1 MSEEP
6 NVAGAPAN
14 PTGSRARTGMS
25 AATARTIEW
34 SIITLCLASLVFVF
48 QPVSPALHALG
59 MVLVVVGALAFNLV
73 PLCRP
78 GRPVMGLVR
87 ITAIIAVI
95 LVVAIGIAIGTA
107 VLYGDYVR
115 VDRVPERE
123 TGLAQLGTQAQV
135 RGVSLAHLRAART
148 GREARHRRVVRHR
161 QVVRPPRDPSTPVES
176 AIPRPAADHARR
188 REIARCTGPKR
199 RREKP

>member
-95 LVVAIGIAIGTA
+95 LVVAIGIAMGTA
-107 VLYGDYVR
+107 TLYGDYVR
-115 VDRVPERE
+115 ATACPN
-123 TGLAQLGTQAQV
+123 
-135 RGVSLAHLRAART
+135 
-148 GREARHRRVVRHR
+148 
-161 QVVRPPRDPSTPVES
+161 
-176 AIPRPAADHARR
+176 
-188 REIARCTGPKR
+188 
-199 RREKP
+199 EKPGSRNWDRKLKCEKSRWLICEQIGPDTKPAIVEWCAGAE